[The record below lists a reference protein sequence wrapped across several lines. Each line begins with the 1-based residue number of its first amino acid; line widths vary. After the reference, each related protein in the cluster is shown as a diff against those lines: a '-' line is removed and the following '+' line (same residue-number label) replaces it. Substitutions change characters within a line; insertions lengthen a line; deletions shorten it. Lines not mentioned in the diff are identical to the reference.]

1 MGLERFYNHYSNFP
15 MIDWVWE
22 DFTPG
27 EIASRTV
34 VNGRRGPKGPLLIN
48 YRAMCMLQELRSLL
62 GEPCVVNSA
71 YRSPEYNAFVGGA
84 KRSKHLE
91 GIAFDISM
99 HNHNVGKF
107 VEAARRVGFKGI
119 GYYNTFTHIDAR
131 ENEAVW
137 YG

>member
-1 MGLERFYNHYSNFP
+1 MSYADSFTHYSKFP
-15 MIDWVWE
+15 MDKWVWD

-48 YRAMCMLQELRSLL
+48 YRAMNMLQEMRTLL
-62 GEPCVVNSA
+62 DRPFIVNSA

-84 KRSKHLE
+84 PRSKHME

-99 HNHNVGKF
+99 HNHNVGAF
-107 VEAARRVGFKGI
+107 VEAAKRVGFKGI

-131 ENEAVW
+131 DTAAEW
-137 YG
+137 FG